1 MATTLAEMA
10 LIVRADM
17 ARVKPDVVRGSG
29 DAGQAGGK
37 RLADSL
43 SKDFASRLNT
53 QLRSLNIKPVDL
65 KLGTNK
71 SDAAI
76 ASLTKKLA
84 KVRDDSSKP
93 YEIRVK
99 ADDALQ
105 NVERLEGKLGDVGKR
120 SKDLSQITDAAGVL
134 GLGLLGAAGTAIK
147 FGADFDKSMS
157 AVVAASGAG
166 ADEVNKLRKAAIQAG
181 ADTQYSATQAADGI
195 TALSKAGV
203 QTADILNG
211 GLKGALNLAAAG
223 EIDVADAAETAAT
236 AMTQFKLQ
244 GGQIPHVADL
254 LAAGA
259 GKAQGSVADL
269 SAALNQSGL
278 VASQTGLTIEDTTGA
293 LAAFASAGL
302 TGSDAGT
309 SFKTMLQALQAPSG
323 KTLDLMNSLGISA
336 YDAQGGF
343 VGITKL
349 AGSLQ
354 DRLHNLTP
362 ELRANALAQIFGSD
376 AVRAASVLYEQ
387 GQSGIQGWIDKT
399 NDAGYAAKQ
408 AAALTDNLSGD
419 LERLKGSLETQFIKG
434 GSGAGGGLR
443 VLTQFVNGLVD
454 NFGRLPPVVSGSLT
468 VLTAVGGV
476 ALVAGAGFLKAR
488 QKLGELRAELV
499 ATGPAGVK
507 TADGIGKVT
516 SAAGKAAAAI
526 AIWQAAMAAADQF
539 ASKIDANTE
548 AMAAGLQKFGQGAD
562 LAGNSAQVLGGNLE
576 NLTTGFKFLADADNN
591 RRVVAKNL
599 EKGLESVIPGLNDY
613 AKSLANTQT
622 QVTAVDTALSTMVA
636 SGNLQGANDAF
647 ARLTKELAVNGVSV
661 DEVKKQFPQYANAL
675 EAAAHKANGLTGA
688 TGDATAG
695 TNDLG
700 KAAQAAKDKVDA
712 LDKAFGDLFKQ
723 YMNTDEAALNLKETE
738 ISTNKVFEHGTK
750 TLGLNTDEGRTN
762 RKAVLDR
769 LGAINDMR
777 EAEIKNGT
785 SVDKASA
792 KYRTQVDALRATLKH
807 MGFLPPEINKLIG
820 KYKDIPNK
828 VDTKVSISGDGAVGG
843 KLSLLGQA
851 QQALKKGTPIPKA
864 AAHVFGPFF
873 DKGGWTGPGSK
884 YDPAGIVH
892 ADEYVIPKESRQRVE
907 RDHPGALDHIKDTGK
922 LPGYDGGGRVVWPF
936 PVNASG
942 TRVPSAKEVGNA
954 VGGAGI
960 AGALNWARSQVGKP
974 YIWASAGPNGYDCSG
989 FQSAIINFLQ
999 HKPLYHRRFSTGEAG
1014 GSHLAGLTR
1023 GKQSQYM
1030 IGVFKGN
1037 PGHTAGTINGV
1048 NVESSGSA
1056 GVRVGGGARGA
1067 HSSMFDL
1074 HYGYAGGGR
1083 VGDAPFDLLD
1093 PRGSRYSPRLAAMLG
1108 YRTAM
1113 AGAGETSSGIQ
1124 KVAVADSGRV
1134 TLDRGWN
1141 LVGNG
1146 TGRPETLSTDA
1157 AGGVTVNIYGS
1168 VIASKQQA
1176 EDIMVEAWHSAV
1188 KKKRITVKPS

>member
-10 LIVRADM
+10 LLVRADM
-17 ARVKPDVVRGSG
+17 TRVKPDVVRASD

-37 RLADSL
+37 RLADRL
-43 SKDFASRLNT
+43 GKDFGTRLNQ
-53 QLRSLNIKPVDL
+53 QLRGLNIKPVDL
-65 KLGTNK
+65 KLGTSK
-71 SDAAI
+71 TDAVL
-76 ASLTKKLA
+76 ASLSKKLA

-120 SKDLSQITDAAGVL
+120 SKDLTQITDAAGIL

-166 ADEVNKLRKAAIQAG
+166 ADEVDRLRKAAIQAG

-211 GLKGALNLAAAG
+211 GLKGALSLAAAG
-223 EIDVADAAETAAT
+223 EIEVADAAETAAT
-236 AMTQFKLQ
+236 SMTQFKLQ
-244 GGQIPHVADL
+244 GAQIPHVADL

-278 VASQTGLTIEDTTGA
+278 VAAQTGLTIEDTTGA

-302 TGSDAGT
+302 IGSDAGT

-343 VGITKL
+343 IGITKL
-349 AGSLQ
+349 AGVLQ

-399 NDAGYAAKQ
+399 NEAGYAANQ
-408 AAALTDNLSGD
+408 AAKLTDNLSGD
-419 LERLKGSLETQFIKG
+419 LERLKGSLETEFIKG

-443 VLTQFVNGLVD
+443 ILTQFINGLVN
-454 NFGRLPPVVSGSLT
+454 NFGRLPSAVSSSLV

-488 QKLGELRAELV
+488 QKLGELRTELE

-507 TADGIGKVT
+507 TADGISKVT

-526 AIWQAAMAAADQF
+526 AVWQAAMAAADQF

-548 AMAAGLQKFGQGAD
+548 AMAAGLTKFGQGAD

-576 NLTTGFKFLADADNN
+576 NLKTGFQFLADADNN
-591 RRVVAKNL
+591 QRVVVKNL
-599 EKGLESVIPGLNDY
+599 QKGLEAVIPGLNDY

-622 QVTAVDTALSTMVA
+622 QVTAVDTALSSMVA
-636 SGNLQGANDAF
+636 SGNIQGANDAF

-661 DEVKKQFPQYANAL
+661 DEVKKQFPQYAAAL
-675 EAAAHKANGLTGA
+675 ESAAGKADGLTGA
-688 TGDATAG
+688 SGDATGA

-712 LDKAFGDLFKQ
+712 LDKAFESLFKQ
-723 YMNTDEAALNLKETE
+723 YMNTDEAAINLKETE
-738 ISTNKVFEHGTK
+738 VATNKVFEHGTK
-750 TLGLNTDEGRTN
+750 TLSLNTDEGLKN

-769 LGAINDMR
+769 LGAIDDMR
-777 EAEIKNGT
+777 EAEIRNTGK
-785 SVDKASA
+785 VDEANA
-792 KYRTQVDALRATLKH
+792 KYRHQVDDLRATLKQ
-807 MGFLPPEINKLIG
+807 MGFNRTEINKLIG
-820 KYKDIPNK
+820 KYRDIPNK
-828 VDTKVSISGDGAVGG
+828 VDTKVSISGEGTVGG

-873 DKGGWTGPGSK
+873 DKGGWTGPGDK
-884 YDPAGIVH
+884 YTPAGIVH
-892 ADEYVIPKESRQRVE
+892 KDEYVIPKESRQKVE

-922 LPGYDGGGRVVWPF
+922 LPGYDGGGRVIWPF
-936 PVNASG
+936 PVNVSG
-942 TRVPSAKEVGNA
+942 TRVPSAKEAANA

-989 FQSAIINFLQ
+989 FQSAILNFLE
-999 HKPLYHRRFSTGEAG
+999 HKPLYHRRFSTGDAG
-1014 GSHLAGLTR
+1014 GSTLAGMTR
-1023 GKQSQYM
+1023 GKQSGYM
-1030 IGVFKGN
+1030 IGVFRGN
-1037 PGHTAGTINGV
+1037 PGHTAGTLGGV
-1048 NVESSGSA
+1048 NVESSGSV

-1067 HSSMFDL
+1067 NASMFNL
-1074 HYGYAGGGR
+1074 HYGYAAGGR
-1083 VGDAPFDLLD
+1083 VGDAPYDLLD
-1093 PRGSRYSPRLAAMLG
+1093 PRGERYSSRVAAMLG
-1108 YRTAM
+1108 YGTAM
-1113 AGAGETSSGIQ
+1113 AASGRVPNGVQ
-1124 KVAVADSGRV
+1124 KVSVADTGRV

-1146 TGRPETLSTDA
+1146 TGAPETLTT
-1157 AGGVTVNIYGS
+1157 GGGGDVHFHAHFHGPV
-1168 VIASKQQA
+1168 ASKQQA
-1176 EDIMVEAWHSAV
+1176 EDMVVTAWKSAV
-1188 KKKRITVKPS
+1188 KNKRIEVK